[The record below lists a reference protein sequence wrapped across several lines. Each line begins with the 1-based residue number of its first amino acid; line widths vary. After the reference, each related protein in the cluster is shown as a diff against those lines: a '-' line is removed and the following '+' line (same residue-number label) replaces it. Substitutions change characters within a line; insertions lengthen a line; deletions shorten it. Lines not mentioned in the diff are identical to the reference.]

1 MVILISGP
9 THSGKTKLALNLMKE
24 KGYPVLS
31 LDHLKMG
38 LIRSNMTDL
47 TPYSNKSDLTNL
59 LWPIVKEMIK
69 TVIENKQDLIVEGIY
84 IPYNFKDSFDETFL
98 KHIKY
103 LAIIFSEEYINNNF
117 DFILEHANDVEDRLQ
132 IDENFKEQLI
142 SNHKLF
148 LQEVQSNN
156 LNHVLI
162 SENYEFELDKV
173 TFNL

>member
-38 LIRSNMTDL
+38 LIRSHRTHL
-47 TPYSNKSDLTNL
+47 TPYSDEKELTNL
-59 LWPIVKEMIK
+59 LWPIVLEMIK

-84 IPYNFKDSFDETFL
+84 IPFDYKESFDESYL
-98 KHIKY
+98 NHIKY
-103 LAIIFSEEYINNNF
+103 LAIIFSNDYLNNNF
-117 DFILEHANDVEDRLQ
+117 DLILKHANDVEDRLHV
-132 IDENFKEQLI
+132 DENFKEQLI
-142 SNHKLF
+142 NDHKLF
-148 LQEVQSNN
+148 MKHVNNNN

-162 SENYEFELDKV
+162 CDNYEIEIQKATL
-173 TFNL
+173 NL